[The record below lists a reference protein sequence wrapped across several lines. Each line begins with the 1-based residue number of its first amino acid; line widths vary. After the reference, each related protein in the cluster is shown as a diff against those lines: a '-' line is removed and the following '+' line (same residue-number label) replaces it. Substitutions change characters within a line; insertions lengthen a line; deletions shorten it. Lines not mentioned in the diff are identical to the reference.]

1 MFPPRSWTRWRL
13 FERNKRAGL
22 GYEGDIITAHV
33 SNAAGASLI
42 RVNYPPDLFLRYWR
56 LSRGKVYKS

>member
-1 MFPPRSWTRWRL
+1 MRPIGMFPPRSWSRWRL

-33 SNAAGASLI
+33 SNAAGAS
-42 RVNYPPDLFLRYWR
+42 RSFE
-56 LSRGKVYKS
+56 